1 MGKKTDITKKNKK
14 FNWTHN
20 IGLEVIEANAD
31 KIMCHIS
38 SECEPNL

>member
-1 MGKKTDITKKNKK
+1 MGKNTDIMMKNKK

-20 IGLEVIEANAD
+20 IGLEVNAD

-38 SECEPNL
+38 SECKPDL